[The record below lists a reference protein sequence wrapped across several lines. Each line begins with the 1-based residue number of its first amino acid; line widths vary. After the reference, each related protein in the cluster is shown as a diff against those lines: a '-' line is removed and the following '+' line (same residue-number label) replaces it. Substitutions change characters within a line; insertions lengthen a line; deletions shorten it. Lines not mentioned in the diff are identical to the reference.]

1 MGLARITAAVIQN
14 QDVALPVS
22 AYLQGEY
29 GVEDL
34 YIGTAAIINRSGI
47 VLGYIW
53 NILINGVLSNVG
65 QQLLALNSTA
75 GFWGMIM

>member
-1 MGLARITAAVIQN
+1 MADPARITAAVIQN

-47 VLGYIW
+47 VRAIELQ
-53 NILINGVLSNVG
+53 LSEHEKERFD
-65 QQLLALNSTA
+65 ASAKTLNDIKEEFF
-75 GFWGMIM
+75 G

>member
-1 MGLARITAAVIQN
+1 MLDSKIIQN

-34 YIGTAAIINRSGI
+34 YIGTAAIVNRTGI
-47 VLGYIW
+47 VRPVEL
-53 NILINGVLSNVG
+53 
-65 QQLLALNSTA
+65 QLNEHEKERFDASAKTLNDIKEKFF
-75 GFWGMIM
+75 G